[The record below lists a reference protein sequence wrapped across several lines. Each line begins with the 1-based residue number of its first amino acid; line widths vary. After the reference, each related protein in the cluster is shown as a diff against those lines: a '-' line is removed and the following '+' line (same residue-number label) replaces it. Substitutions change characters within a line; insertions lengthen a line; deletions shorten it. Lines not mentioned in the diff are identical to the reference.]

1 MMIIVFNMSM
11 KQLTLAILKPDVQRF
26 INYRKYVESLMS
38 DAQLQIIH
46 NEEVF
51 MTRDRAQVFYAEH
64 KGKFFYDRLVNH
76 MICGPLG
83 VYILAGNNAI
93 SVWRSLLG
101 PTKVY
106 RCQPTCTVLGPT
118 NLVSTSL
125 DELTRLKTKYFSR
138 TTKGH
143 QCFGNSF
150 SRFLSLFQYHD
161 KHIFLQL
168 QMKSILCVFSS
179 YFINF

>member
-1 MMIIVFNMSM
+1 MSM

-26 INYRKYVESLMS
+26 INYRKYVESVMS

-64 KGKFFYDRLVNH
+64 EGN
-76 MICGPLG
+76 GPLG
-83 VYILAGNNAI
+83 VYILSGNDAI

-106 RCQPTCTVLGPT
+106 RTVVFEP
-118 NLVSTSL
+118 NSL
-125 DELTRLKTKYFSR
+125 RGRFGLTDTRNGFHGSDSQENAFKEIKFFFPNFN
-138 TTKGH
+138 
-143 QCFGNSF
+143 CE
-150 SRFLSLFQYHD
+150 
-161 KHIFLQL
+161 
-168 QMKSILCVFSS
+168 SILSDL
-179 YFINF
+179 

>member
-106 RCQPTCTVLGPT
+106 RTVVFEP
-118 NLVSTSL
+118 NSL
-125 DELTRLKTKYFSR
+125 RGRL
-138 TTKGH
+138 
-143 QCFGNSF
+143 
-150 SRFLSLFQYHD
+150 D
-161 KHIFLQL
+161 
-168 QMKSILCVFSS
+168 
-179 YFINF
+179 

>member
-1 MMIIVFNMSM
+1 
-11 KQLTLAILKPDVQRF
+11 
-26 INYRKYVESLMS
+26 MS

-64 KGKFFYDRLVNH
+64 KGESSISTNCVNAPEFAFRPLSLVKNLLATRRH
-76 MICGPLG
+76 GPLG

-106 RCQPTCTVLGPT
+106 RTVVYEP
-118 NLVSTSL
+118 NSL
-125 DELTRLKTKYFSR
+125 RGRFGLTDTRNGFHGSDSQENAFKEIKF
-138 TTKGH
+138 
-143 QCFGNSF
+143 FFPSF
-150 SRFLSLFQYHD
+150 NCE
-161 KHIFLQL
+161 
-168 QMKSILCVFSS
+168 SILSDL
-179 YFINF
+179 